1 MRIPALF
8 AVLFLPL
15 YGVDETAILK
25 AIAIREA
32 SPEGAIGKR
41 HELGIYQMM
50 PATVLDAGGYDRL
63 SAGRHLHWLQRNL
76 EKAGHNVSPFNI
88 ALCWNAGLTRATSG
102 KAKDIS
108 YIYALEVTNIYDEI
122 MTVRRS
128 LAAVPT
134 KPSFEPTR
142 LGLRVVS
149 IRVPLSAW
157 VP

>member
-8 AVLFLPL
+8 AMLFLPL

-25 AIAIREA
+25 AIAIREGG
-32 SPEGAIGKR
+32 SQMGKAG
-41 HELGIYQMM
+41 ELGAWQMM

-76 EKAGHNVSPFNI
+76 EKAGQNVSPFNI
-88 ALCWNAGLTRATSG
+88 ALCWNAGFTRATSG

-108 YIYALEVTNIYDEI
+108 YLYALEVTNIYDDI
-122 MTVRRS
+122 MTVRGS

-134 KPSFEPTR
+134 RPSFEPAR

>member
-8 AVLFLPL
+8 AMLFLPL

-25 AIAIREA
+25 AIAIREGG
-32 SPEGAIGKR
+32 SQMGKAG
-41 HELGIYQMM
+41 ELGAWQMM
-50 PATVLDAGGYDRL
+50 PATVLDADGYDRL
-63 SAGRHLHWLQRNL
+63 AAGRHLHWLQRNL
-76 EKAGHNVSPFNI
+76 EKAGQNVSPFNI
-88 ALCWNAGLTRATSG
+88 ALCWNAGFTRATSG

-108 YIYALEVTNIYDEI
+108 YLYALEVTNIYDEI